1 MKVYGRCDF
10 ILDLVMKIRAIFTMM
25 PHRIAVD
32 FVDTCHVDDVA
43 NEVVMRLIRRKRLE
57 RIE

>member
-25 PHRIAVD
+25 PRRIAVD

-43 NEVVMRLIRRKRLE
+43 NEVVNEVLSPDVPRAD
-57 RIE
+57 